1 MREEPKVQ
9 MRLPWS
15 KGPADASEGPHAAMA
30 SQFELKRY
38 RDVVPF
44 LRASMRLRKEAAAAP
59 GSVGLGLAANPFTKT
74 FWTLS
79 SWESQDALRAF
90 VAGQPHRAVVARFK
104 DASAR
109 ATFTFWDIPAPAA
122 PPEWRDATIRL
133 AERAAR

>member
-1 MREEPKVQ
+1 

-30 SQFELKRY
+30 SRFRLKRY

-44 LRASMRLRKEAAAAP
+44 LRASTSLRKEAGGAP
-59 GSVGLGLAANPFTKT
+59 GNAGLGLAANPFTKT

-90 VAGQPHRAVVARFK
+90 VAGEPHRTVVARFK
-104 DASAR
+104 DASAS
-109 ATFTFWDIPAPAA
+109 ADFVFWEIASPAA
-122 PPEWRDATIRL
+122 APTWREATARL
-133 AERAAR
+133 GDQVR

>member
-1 MREEPKVQ
+1 MQ

-30 SQFELKRY
+30 SEFRLKRY
-38 RDVVPF
+38 RDVIPF

-59 GSVGLGLAANPFTKT
+59 GNVGLGLAANPFTKT

-90 VAGQPHRAVVARFK
+90 VAGAPHRAVVARFK
-104 DASAR
+104 DASATS
-109 ATFTFWDIPAPAA
+109 TFRFWDIAAPAT
-122 PPEWRDATIRL
+122 PPDWHEATIRL
-133 AERAAR
+133 AEQAAG